1 MFIVEAPDEAVCV
14 AGTEGRGLFP
24 KAQTVLVNEM
34 SCFTTERDTWTQ
46 RTA

>member
-14 AGTEGRGLFP
+14 GGTEGLGLFS
-24 KAQTVLVNEM
+24 KARTVLVNEM
-34 SCFTTERDTWTQ
+34 SCFSTERDTWTQ